1 MATLRDRLRY
11 LGGGS
16 AEPEQAETRDSLENP
31 SVSLYTALV
40 GTTDGTLDSATGASV
55 TPERAVRVVAFLACV
70 KLLAETIAALP
81 IDIFEREG
89 GSRNG
94 AIIEANDDSRFELL
108 NEEPN
113 PEMTAFAF
121 WAYLVL
127 SVCIWGNGYV
137 WIETG
142 SDGSAVALWPIA
154 PYKIR
159 ETRSP
164 TGVRAWLIDD
174 GGGWGSPTVAL
185 DDEIMHFRGVGLD
198 ARRGLSPVRE
208 GRNALGIALSAEDY
222 AGRMFQSDGSPGA
235 VLSTEK
241 QMTDEQFDTFRSRW
255 NSSHTG
261 LKNAHKFA
269 LLPPGMTYEAS
280 GFDPTNLQMV
290 EAREFQVREI
300 ARLMRIPAH
309 MVGATGSTSFT
320 AVEQQS
326 IDFVTYTLTGWL
338 VNFGQTIKRGMF
350 GTTAD
355 KARKLFVKHDPST
368 LLRADSVSRA
378 RIDNVYRLAGVKTA
392 NEIRE
397 PLGLPPKEGGDVLWQ
412 PTNVQVV
419 GPDGTVLSPGVDAA
433 DPAAQIAGTVP
444 AATAVGDGDA

>member
-16 AEPEQAETRDSLENP
+16 AEPEQAETRDSFENP
-31 SVSLYTALV
+31 SVSLYTALI
-40 GTTDGTLDSATGASV
+40 GTTDATLDSATGASV

-70 KLLAETIAALP
+70 RLLAETIASLP
-81 IDIFEREG
+81 IDIFDRQDG
-89 GSRNG
+89 KRDG
-94 AIIEANDDSRFELL
+94 AILSANDDDRYELL

-121 WAYLVL
+121 WAYIVL
-127 SVCIWGNGYV
+127 SVCIWGNAYA
-137 WIETG
+137 WIET
-142 SDGSAVALWPIA
+142 DGKGNAVALWPIA

-159 ETRSP
+159 ETRRQD
-164 TGVRAWLIDD
+164 GARVWLIDD
-174 GGGWGSPTVAL
+174 GGGWGDPTVAM
-185 DDEIMHFRGVGLD
+185 DDEIMHFHGVGLD
-198 ARRGLSPVRE
+198 ANRGLSPVRE

-222 AGRMFQSDGSPGA
+222 AGRMFQNDGNPGA

-241 QMTDEQFDTFRSRW
+241 QMTDEQFETFRSRW
-255 NSSHTG
+255 NAGHTG

-290 EAREFQVREI
+290 EAREFQVRET

-309 MVGATGSTSFT
+309 MVGATGATSFA

-326 IDFVTYTLTGWL
+326 IDFVTYTLSGWL
-338 VNFGQTIKRGMF
+338 VNIAQTIRRGMF
-350 GTTAD
+350 SGAED
-355 KARKLFVKHDPST
+355 KAKRRFVQHDPSS
-368 LLRADSVSRA
+368 LLRADSISRA
-378 RIDNVYRLAGVKTA
+378 RIDNVYRLAGVLTA

-397 PLGLPPKEGGDVLWQ
+397 SIGKEPKEGGDVLWQ

-419 GPDGTVLSPGVDAA
+419 GPDGSVITPGVDVA
-433 DPAAQIAGTVP
+433 DPAAQLDGTMPPEP
-444 AATAVGDGDA
+444 AGDA